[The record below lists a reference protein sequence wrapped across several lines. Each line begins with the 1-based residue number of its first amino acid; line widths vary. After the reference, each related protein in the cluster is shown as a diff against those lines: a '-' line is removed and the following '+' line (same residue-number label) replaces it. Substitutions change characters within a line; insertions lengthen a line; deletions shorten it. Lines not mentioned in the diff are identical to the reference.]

1 VSCLNISVSK
11 FYHCNLYIF
20 ALNVVLEYKG
30 FSYRM
35 EGNQKIRESPKRRAK
50 LGEAEVGK

>member
-1 VSCLNISVSK
+1 M
-11 FYHCNLYIF
+11 F

-35 EGNQKIRESPKRRAK
+35 EGNQKIRESPKRRTK
-50 LGEAEVGK
+50 LGEVEVGK